1 MLNDIILQSNYR
13 DAGVEGAEQLFVK
26 YGERLIS
33 GSLQAAVFSVS
44 GTLKR
49 DMAEIIYLIGK
60 LSKEVGVIKYFKMMV
75 KDIKIFIVINRS
87 CNY

>member
-1 MLNDIILQSNYR
+1 MRFHECQFLQSSYR
-13 DAGVEGAEQLFVK
+13 DEGVEGAEQLFIK

-33 GSLQAAVFSVS
+33 ESLQAAVFSVS

-60 LSKEVGVIKYFKMMV
+60 LSEEVHIMK
-75 KDIKIFIVINRS
+75 
-87 CNY
+87 